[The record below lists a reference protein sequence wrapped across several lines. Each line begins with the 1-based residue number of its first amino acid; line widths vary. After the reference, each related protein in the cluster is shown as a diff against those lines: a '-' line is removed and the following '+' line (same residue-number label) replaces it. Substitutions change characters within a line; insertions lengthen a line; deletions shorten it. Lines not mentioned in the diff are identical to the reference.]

1 MRSDGNW
8 KNLGGLDYYVRTAR
22 VMETGVH
29 TKLKSAYWT
38 RVWIGLDNRASELG
52 HKTISLNRNGNIV

>member
-8 KNLGGLDYYVRTAR
+8 KKSGGILNYVGTAR
-22 VMETGVH
+22 VMETRVH
-29 TKLKSAYWT
+29 KLKSAYWT
-38 RVWIGLDNRASELG
+38 RVWIRLDNRASELG